1 MYHAR
6 FTIPSASQVYMEH
19 SNPLLRGQEGR
30 RFIIFGE
37 VMLRLTPPNRKLF
50 NVMTVSA
57 ISKCRFSPK

>member
-1 MYHAR
+1 
-6 FTIPSASQVYMEH
+6 MEH